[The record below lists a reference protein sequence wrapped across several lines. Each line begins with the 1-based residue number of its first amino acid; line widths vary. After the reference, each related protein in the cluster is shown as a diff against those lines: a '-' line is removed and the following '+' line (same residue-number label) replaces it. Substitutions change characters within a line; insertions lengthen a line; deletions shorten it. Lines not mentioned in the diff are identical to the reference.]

1 MQGYKS
7 AGRETSWKALI
18 IQCRVTMVEIK
29 GVAVDI
35 VRCWVLNLF

>member
-7 AGRETSWKALI
+7 AGRKTSWKALI
-18 IQCRVTMVEIK
+18 IQCRIMMVEIK

-35 VRCWVLNLF
+35 VRCRVLNLF